1 MMRVDYLINKILED
15 LTLATITINTNLK
28 TASRQKNNNMLK

>member
-15 LTLATITINTNLK
+15 LTLATITIDTNFNK
-28 TASRQKNNNMLK
+28 YSKEENNL